1 MQPIAPILPAL
12 PRLRIVD
19 VGAAATADGPA
30 YAKLMR
36 ALPCDVI
43 GFEPV
48 VEECEK
54 LNALKMPGHL
64 YLPYTIGDGSPR
76 TFYECSSADTSSLLM
91 PNHAL
96 ADKFQSL
103 SEPLRVVGSRTVQ
116 TRRLDDLGETSGAD
130 FLKLDVQGGEL
141 LVLQGAAKRLRDVLV
156 VHTEVEFLPL
166 YKDQPL
172 FADIDVF
179 LRARG
184 FAFHTMT
191 PFGRTFKPMLVNNS
205 IYASVNQLIW
215 ADAVYVRDFMTF
227 MDLAPEALLKLAAM
241 LHENY
246 QSFDL
251 AALALDAYDKHKGSA
266 LQLAYL
272 RRLSSQR

>member
-1 MQPIAPILPAL
+1 LLPIAPILPAL
-12 PRLRIVD
+12 PRLKIVD
-19 VGAAATADGPA
+19 VGAAVSQGGPA
-30 YAKLMR
+30 YAKLIR

-48 VEECEK
+48 PEECEK

-64 YLPYTIGDGSPR
+64 YLPYAIGDGSAR
-76 TFYECSSADTSSLLM
+76 TFYECHSADTSSLLE
-91 PNHAL
+91 PNNAL

-103 SEPLRVVGSRTVQ
+103 EEPLRVVGTRAVQ
-116 TRRLDDLGETSGAD
+116 TRRLDDLAETSGAD

-141 LVLQGAAKRLRDVLV
+141 LVLQGAEERLRDVLI

-166 YKDQPL
+166 YKGQPL
-172 FADIDVF
+172 FADIDSF

-191 PFGRTFKPMLVNNS
+191 PFGRTFKPMLFNNS
-205 IYASVNQLIW
+205 IYALVNQLIW
-215 ADAVYVRDFMTF
+215 ADAVYVRDFMAF
-227 MDLAPEALLKLAAM
+227 MDVPAQSLLKLAAI
-241 LHENY
+241 LHENF

-251 AALALDAYDKHKGSA
+251 AALALDAYDKQTGSA

-272 RRLSSQR
+272 QRVSGRH